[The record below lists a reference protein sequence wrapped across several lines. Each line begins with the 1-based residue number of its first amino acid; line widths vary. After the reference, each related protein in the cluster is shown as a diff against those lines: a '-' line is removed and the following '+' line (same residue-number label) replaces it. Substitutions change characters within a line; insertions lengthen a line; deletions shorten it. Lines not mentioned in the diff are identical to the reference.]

1 MELKMMNESVSSIL
15 QEDLYNNAKIINEL
29 QSLNNKKIVVTGA
42 TGLIGSVLCKSVLC
56 ANRLYNCNITIYAV
70 VRNMS
75 KAQKIFE
82 NVRERKEFNIVKY
95 DFMDNNNFELQDNID
110 YIIHTAA
117 VTTSKMMV
125 ENPVDTLFTAING
138 TKAVLEFARKKRIL
152 GVVYLSSMEVYGS
165 FSDEKYVDENIY
177 GEIDILSAR
186 SSYSEGKRIC
196 ENICAAY
203 NHQYDVPVKIVR
215 LAQTFGPGISKED
228 NRVYAQFA
236 RSVIEEKDIVLHTKG
251 LSEGNYVYVSDAIN
265 AILKVLLNG
274 KNGEA
279 YNIANEESHMQ
290 IKQMAELVAQKV
302 ASGKIRVVYDLQSNN
317 AYAKD
322 TKMKMDTHK
331 IKELGWKPKVSLY
344 DTYIRMIDYIREM
357 A

>member
-1 MELKMMNESVSSIL
+1 MELRMMNESVNSVL
-15 QEDLYNNAKIINEL
+15 QEDLINNAKIINEL
-29 QSLNNKKIVVTGA
+29 KSLNNKKIVVTGA

-56 ANRLYNCNITIYAV
+56 ANRLYDCNITIYAV

-82 NVRERKEFNIVKY
+82 NVIGRQEFNIVNY
-95 DFMDNNNFELQDNID
+95 DFMGNDSFEIQNNID
-110 YIIHTAA
+110 YLIHTAA
-117 VTTSKMMV
+117 VTTSKLMV
-125 ENPVDTLFTAING
+125 EKPVDTLFTAING
-138 TKAVLEFARKKRIL
+138 TNAILEFARKNKVSS
-152 GVVYLSSMEVYGS
+152 VVYLSSMEVYGS
-165 FSDEKYVDENIY
+165 FSDEKYVDENTY
-177 GEIDILSAR
+177 GRIDILDVR

-196 ENICAAY
+196 ENICVSY
-203 NHQYDVPVKIVR
+203 NHQYNVPVKIVR

-236 RSVIEEKDIVLHTKG
+236 RSVIEENDIVLHTRG
-251 LSEGNYVYVSDAIN
+251 LSEGNYVYISDAIN
-265 AILKVLLNG
+265 AIFKVLMYG

-290 IKQMAELVAQKV
+290 IRQMAELVAEKV
-302 ASGKIRVVYDLQSNN
+302 AKGKIRVIYDLQSNN

-322 TKMKMDTHK
+322 TKMKIDTHK
-331 IKELGWKPKVSLY
+331 IKELGWKPRVSLY
-344 DTYIRMIDYIREM
+344 DTYIRMIDYIKEM

>member
-1 MELKMMNESVSSIL
+1 MMNESVSSIL

-82 NVRERKEFNIVKY
+82 NVRERKEFNILKC

-125 ENPVDTLFTAING
+125 EKPVDTLFTAING

-165 FSDEKYVDENIY
+165 FSDEKYVDENTY
-177 GEIDILSAR
+177 GEIDILSTR

-228 NRVYAQFA
+228 NRVYAQFV

-274 KNGEA
+274 KNGDA

-302 ASGKIRVVYDLQSNN
+302 AKGKIRVVYDLQSNN

-344 DTYIRMIDYIREM
+344 DTYIRMINYIREM

>member
-1 MELKMMNESVSSIL
+1 MMNESVSSIL

-82 NVRERKEFNIVKY
+82 NVRERKEFNIVKC

-125 ENPVDTLFTAING
+125 EKPVDTLVTAING
-138 TKAVLEFARKKRIL
+138 TKAVLEFARKNKVSS
-152 GVVYLSSMEVYGS
+152 VVYLSSMEVYGS
-165 FSDEKYVDENIY
+165 FSDEKYVDENTY
-177 GEIDILSAR
+177 GRIDILDVR

-228 NRVYAQFA
+228 NRVYAQFV

-274 KNGEA
+274 KNGDA

-302 ASGKIRVVYDLQSNN
+302 AKGKIRVVYDLQSNN